1 MKTFYESTEV
11 RMAQL
16 DDAEIDAYIATGDP
30 LDKAGSYGI
39 QSIGG
44 CLIEGID
51 GDYSNVVGFPLHK
64 FCVQV
69 SALRR
74 DIFGEQQ

>member
-1 MKTFYESTEV
+1 M
-11 RMAQL
+11 
-16 DDAEIDAYIATGDP
+16 DDEEIDAYIATGDP

-44 CLIEGID
+44 CLISGID
-51 GDYSNVVGFPLHK
+51 GDYCNVVGFPLRQ

-69 SALRR
+69 SDLKGV
-74 DIFGEQQ
+74 IFGEQQ